1 MKRRAIMLALLAGIS
16 FSILFIPVL
25 CPQSEAGTVE
35 SPVRAKPALGELDLR
50 TPAGEQV
57 SLIPYIGRKVV
68 VVAFWATWCP
78 ICRAETVHLN
88 KLNSDPRVKV
98 VAVNG
103 GESIKQIQAF
113 VTGNKVGYEVVT
125 DPKAA
130 VAKSFGVPGMPYCV
144 IIGRSGVISY
154 RGVGLPENLETYLS
168 E

>member
-1 MKRRAIMLALLAGIS
+1 MVRRAIILVLLAGIS
-16 FSILFIPVL
+16 IFIPVL
-25 CPQSEAGTVE
+25 SHDGEAATVE
-35 SPVRAKPALGELDLR
+35 TPVQSKPVLGELDLR

-88 KLNSDPRVKV
+88 KLNADPRVKV
-98 VAVNG
+98 IAVNG
-103 GESIKQIQAF
+103 GESIKQIQSF
-113 VTGNKVGYEVVT
+113 VSTHNVGYEVVT

-130 VAKSFGVPGMPYCV
+130 IAKAFGVPGMPYV
-144 IIGRSGVISY
+144 VVIGRRGIIAH
-154 RGVGLPENLETYLS
+154 RGVGLPENLDTFLS

>member
-1 MKRRAIMLALLAGIS
+1 MVRRAIMLALLAG
-16 FSILFIPVL
+16 FSMFFTVL
-25 CPQSEAGTVE
+25 CPQSEAGTIE
-35 SPVRAKPALGELDLR
+35 STVRERPALGDLDLR
-50 TPAGEQV
+50 TPTGEQV

-113 VTGNKVGYEVVT
+113 VTEYNVGYEVVT

-144 IIGRSGVISY
+144 IIGRSGVIAY
-154 RGVGLPENLETYLS
+154 RGVGLPENLETYLR